1 MNKYRSYTV
10 LVRATTE
17 QQVEEHQVTV
27 YASSDA
33 EASEFAA
40 DEVAGKY
47 RGREV
52 EIDVI
57 EIGYQRNRL

>member
-1 MNKYRSYTV
+1 MHKYRSYTV
-10 LVRATTE
+10 RVRATTE
-17 QQVEEHQVTV
+17 RQVEEHQVTV
-27 YASSDA
+27 YASSAA

-52 EIDVI
+52 EIDVV
-57 EIGYQRNRL
+57 EILPQRNRL